1 MRSLE
6 KLFFF
11 ELSKMSVKKITRM
24 FILFRLYDTK
34 EVLFLR
40 WKKRH
45 LSAYV
50 RMLMTQLEI

>member
-45 LSAYV
+45 LSGYV
-50 RMLMTQLEI
+50 RMLMTQL

>member
-24 FILFRLYDTK
+24 FILFRLYDTM

-50 RMLMTQLEI
+50 RMLMTQL